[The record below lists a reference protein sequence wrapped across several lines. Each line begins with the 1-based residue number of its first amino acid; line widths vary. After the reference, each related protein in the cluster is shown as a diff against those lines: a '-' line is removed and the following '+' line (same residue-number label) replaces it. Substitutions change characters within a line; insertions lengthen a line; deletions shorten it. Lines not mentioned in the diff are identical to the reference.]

1 MLEALGVRVAHIR
14 ERQKGGS
21 CTSCTGTVGGGTAA
35 TTAAGISPGKKMRNF
50 EVTWLRQTGQ
60 EGKSATRQHALSA
73 YSAEELWH
81 RTHDIATRDREESAK
96 ASCLKLLEPRAV
108 VAKSKCCSCGRM
120 FCARAKRFEERVMC
134 TVGKALDQRSHT

>member
-35 TTAAGISPGKKMRNF
+35 TTAAGISPGKKMRTF

-81 RTHDIATRDREESAK
+81 RTRDIATRDREESEK
-96 ASCLKLLEPRAV
+96 AIRLKLPELSAAA
-108 VAKSKCCSCGRM
+108 AK
-120 FCARAKRFEERVMC
+120 E
-134 TVGKALDQRSHT
+134 